1 LCAKILLFSDFQ
13 LYLVFIPK
21 TSILMIVFYCH
32 DAFLPTLNI
41 AKVQLTHYKQL
52 IFKKST
58 KRLNVTLNIELT

>member
-1 LCAKILLFSDFQ
+1 
-13 LYLVFIPK
+13 
-21 TSILMIVFYCH
+21 MIVFYCH

-52 IFKKST
+52 IFKKSA